1 MAEGRPTKIAVLIS
15 GNGSNLQALIDAS
28 NTPALPNTRIV
39 SVISNRKDAYGLQRA
54 AKASIPTERLSLL
67 KYKKT
72 LYPNNEETARQKY
85 DEKLANV
92 VLGIEGGD
100 KAEED
105 KSGKKLEKPDVI
117 VCAGFMHILTENFL
131 TPIEEA
137 GIPIINLHPALPGA
151 YDGANAI
158 ERAHKDFQDGKADK
172 TGVMIHYVIKDVD
185 RGEPIVIKEIPFEP
199 EDTDLDHLTERLHSV
214 EHKAIVEGTRKAI
227 QSLQESTAMV
237 KGARSAIQSLKERQ
251 LRKGVSWYVLSR
263 PTLVPFNL
271 RMLIFHI

>member
-1 MAEGRPTKIAVLIS
+1 MAQASPTKIAVLIS
-15 GNGSNLQALIDAS
+15 GNGSNLQGKFPASAASYLLCTRKPERRKSWLSVTYTNEPPAALVDAS

-92 VLGIEGGD
+92 VLGIERGD

-117 VCAGFMHILTENFL
+117 VCAGFM
-131 TPIEEA
+131 
-137 GIPIINLHPALPGA
+137 
-151 YDGANAI
+151 
-158 ERAHKDFQDGKADK
+158 
-172 TGVMIHYVIKDVD
+172 
-185 RGEPIVIKEIPFEP
+185 
-199 EDTDLDHLTERLHSV
+199 
-214 EHKAIVEGTRKAI
+214 
-227 QSLQESTAMV
+227 
-237 KGARSAIQSLKERQ
+237 
-251 LRKGVSWYVLSR
+251 VSSCLC
-263 PTLVPFNL
+263 
-271 RMLIFHI
+271 